1 MHPINQVNLF
11 SAARGKLI
19 THIGAHDLFPGQHE
33 ASRWGVLA
41 FCPSHYSSLA
51 SRNPPRATQSARG
64 SSYLWA
70 RQRYFHRVSQCP
82 LTPAETA
89 FSLSCP
95 QGACQEC
102 PLGGRGPGFTGV
114 GRNEGKGQMVK
125 GSVLP
130 PGRPSIET
138 GENPAE
144 ILLVDFPNRV
154 YRWPCRSVHSI
165 HKGPSPTQ
173 AKPTS
178 KQAAVYHPLSRQ
190 PRRQFALEFTFFLCS
205 SGE

>member
-41 FCPSHYSSLA
+41 SCPSSYSSLA

-70 RQRYFHRVSQCP
+70 CQRYFHGVSQCP
-82 LTPAETA
+82 LTPAETV
-89 FSLSCP
+89 FSLSYP

-102 PLGGRGPGFTGV
+102 PLGEPGFTG
-114 GRNEGKGQMVK
+114 EGKGQMVK

-130 PGRPSIET
+130 PERPSTET

-144 ILLVDFPNRV
+144 LLLVDFPNRV
-154 YRWPCRSVHSI
+154 YRWPCRSVHSV

-178 KQAAVYHPLSRQ
+178 QQTAVYHPLSRQ